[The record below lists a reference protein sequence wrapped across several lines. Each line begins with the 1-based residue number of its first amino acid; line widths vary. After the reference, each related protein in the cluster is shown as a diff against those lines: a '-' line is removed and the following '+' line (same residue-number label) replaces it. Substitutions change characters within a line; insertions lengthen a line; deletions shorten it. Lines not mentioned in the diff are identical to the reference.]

1 MLCNKIMEKE
11 IFTMRVKYID
21 ESTSRQH
28 NNFEYISRNAQLLTR
43 FLKDHKKVKITAMGA
58 KSTYNVFKII
68 NIAQATL
75 KARGENLIAEDF
87 YIENTVLTLPDGTS
101 SKGKINCINVVLI

>member
-1 MLCNKIMEKE
+1 MEKE

-21 ESTSRQH
+21 ENNSRRH
-28 NNFEYISRNAQLLTR
+28 NNFEYISRNAQLLTS
-43 FLKDHKKVKITAMGA
+43 FLHEHKKVKITAMGA

-75 KARGENLIAEDF
+75 KARGENLVAEDF
-87 YIENTVLTLPDGTS
+87 YIENTMLELPDGS
-101 SKGKINCINVVLI
+101 KSKGKINCINVVLI